1 MEGGLPVGVRTSGRV
16 IVIGDL
22 NVDEVVD
29 AADGPVRRPG
39 GTAFNAATAF
49 RAVGFRPAVV
59 GAVGRDVDGRL
70 VEQGLDRES
79 IEASLVRCERPTGAC
94 RLRRTPGAD
103 GRVSNGDRSANAV
116 EPAVLLARLDR
127 LEPGPAD
134 VVFVATHLL
143 ARHTAA
149 ACRQFFAALAAV
161 GARLVVDL
169 VPHNL
174 ATRVSGGA
182 VESCL
187 RGLAFLLVAELHT
200 ARSLVGSA
208 GAGDAPQA
216 ADWDR
221 VHDRLAPWAVALRH
235 GRFGVEYESLAAPA
249 GPDRTVRVR
258 ATRFDLEADLCGF
271 GDRLTAGL
279 LRSLV

>member
-1 MEGGLPVGVRTSGRV
+1 VGVPTSGRV
-16 IVIGDL
+16 IVVGDL

-29 AADGPVRRPG
+29 AAGGPVLRPG

-49 RAVGFRPAVV
+49 RAAGFRPAVV
-59 GAVGRDVDGRL
+59 GAVGRDADGRL
-70 VEQGLDRES
+70 VERGLARES

-94 RLRRTPGAD
+94 RLRRTPGAA

-116 EPAVLLARLDR
+116 DPAALLAPLDR
-127 LEPGPAD
+127 LGPGPAD

-149 ACRQFFAALAAV
+149 TCRRFFAALAAV

-174 ATRVSGGA
+174 AARVGGEA

-187 RGLAFLLVAELHT
+187 RGLPFLLVAELHT
-200 ARSLVGSA
+200 VRSLLGSA
-208 GAGDAPQA
+208 GAADAPRA

-235 GRFGVEYESLAAPA
+235 GRFGVEYESLSAPA
-249 GPDRTVRVR
+249 GAGRTVRVR
-258 ATRFDLEADLCGF
+258 ATGFDREVDMCGF
-271 GDRLTAGL
+271 GDRLTARL